1 MKVLGLIEQ
10 DLDIVSKEYVDKK
23 LKEISKSGAEAPD
36 APEDSVK
43 VDLTS
48 LWGMLQLNHNINLEP
63 DGDSVDITEIL
74 HKCFNKDGVALL
86 PPNEK
91 TYGYDDRLDVI
102 KANPIC
108 YMKEADYIK
117 YVCKTLDETRPRGLI
132 KIDTVSIVLWA
143 TFFYRPTMGIGHTN
157 FYEYLFGFI
166 SICVLADGKTLVSQA
181 TNSTITKDAE
191 GLKKLLTENPYIYVN
206 IGFFDT
212 APDIV
217 VNSILS
223 NLAPEK
229 NPKLSE
235 RLQVDLASMLTGLP
249 SEVDCKLAGKSQLD
263 IMKIIVNNS
272 LDRDGN
278 VLVDKYGSEISS
290 KEELDYILVHD
301 RIVYIEP
308 QTFEQVLSLIAN
320 LTPVGKRKGY
330 ELMKTHY
337 AIYLFSLA
345 HRIKNSRLG
354 QNQQF
359 FKLIKDGYSVNEYDE
374 RKTLVND
381 LGFTY
386 DESAPESS
394 YDIDALSNFTN
405 KHTEIYVTTEFTDY
419 VKGTAEGTMGLFGAI
434 TNMMGYYE
442 AHKNDPKIK
451 IVTPNEYKINRKDP
465 DTLYI
470 VKES

>member
-36 APEDSVK
+36 APEGSVK

-63 DGDSVDITEIL
+63 DAESVDITEIL

-91 TYGYDDRLDVI
+91 TYGYNDRLDVI

-166 SICVLADGKTLVSQA
+166 SNCVLADGKTFVSQA
-181 TNSTITKDAE
+181 TNSTITNDAK
-191 GLKKLLTENPYIYVN
+191 GLEKLLTENPYIYVN
-206 IGFFDT
+206 IGFFNT
-212 APDIV
+212 SPDIV

-223 NLAPEK
+223 NLAPVK
-229 NPKLSE
+229 NPKLQG
-235 RLQVDLASMLTGLP
+235 RLQVDLASMLIGLP
-249 SEVDCKLAGKSQLD
+249 SEVDCNLAGKSQLD

-272 LDRDGN
+272 LDSDGN

-290 KEELDYILVHD
+290 KEELDYILASD

-308 QTFEQVLSLIAN
+308 QTFKQVLSLIAN

-337 AIYLFSLA
+337 AIYLLSLA
-345 HRIKNSRLG
+345 HATKGGTEGL
-354 QNQQF
+354 NQKF
-359 FKLIKDGYSVNEYDE
+359 FKLIKDGYSANEYE
-374 RKTLVND
+374 VEKTLVND

-386 DESAPESS
+386 NESAPESS
-394 YDIDALSNFTN
+394 YSADALSNFAD
-405 KHTEIYVTTEFTDY
+405 KHPEIYVPTAFTEY
-419 VKGTAEGTMGLFGAI
+419 VKGTAGSTAELIKLSSDMKQYL
-434 TNMMGYYE
+434 E

>member
-63 DGDSVDITEIL
+63 DADSVDITEIL

-91 TYGYDDRLDVI
+91 TYGYSDRLDII

-108 YMKEADYIK
+108 YIKKTDYIK
-117 YVCKTLDETRPRGLI
+117 YICETLDETRPRGLI

-143 TFFYRPTMGIGHTN
+143 TFLYRPTMGIDHTN

-166 SICVLADGKTLVSQA
+166 SNCVLADGKTPVSQA
-181 TNSTITKDAE
+181 TNSTITEDDK
-191 GLKKLLTENPYIYVN
+191 GLRKLLTENPYIYVN
-206 IGFFDT
+206 VGFFDT

-223 NLAPEK
+223 NLAPVK
-229 NPKLSE
+229 NLKLRG
-235 RLQVDLASMLTGLP
+235 RLQVDLASMLIGLP

-272 LDRDGN
+272 LDSDGN

-290 KEELDYILVHD
+290 KEELDYILASD

-308 QTFEQVLSLIAN
+308 QIFEQVLSLIAN

-337 AIYLFSLA
+337 AIYLLSLA

-394 YDIDALSNFTN
+394 YDIDALSNFAD
-405 KHTEIYVTTEFTDY
+405 KHPEIYVTTEFTDY

-451 IVTPNEYKINRKDP
+451 IVTPNEYKINSKDP

>member
-36 APEDSVK
+36 APEGSVK

-63 DGDSVDITEIL
+63 DANSVDITEIL
-74 HKCFNKDGVALL
+74 HKCFNKDEVALL
-86 PPNEK
+86 PPNRQ
-91 TYGYDDRLDVI
+91 TYGYNDRLDVI

-108 YMKEADYIK
+108 YMKESDYIK

-143 TFFYRPTMGIGHTN
+143 TFFYRPTMGIGYTD

-166 SICVLADGKTLVSQA
+166 SDCVLADGKTPVSQA
-181 TNSTITKDAE
+181 TNSTITKDDG
-191 GLKKLLTENPYIYVN
+191 GLKKLLTKNPYIYVN
-206 IGFFDT
+206 VGFFDT
-212 APDIV
+212 APEIV

-223 NLAPEK
+223 NLAPAK
-229 NPKLSE
+229 NPKLQG
-235 RLQVDLASMLTGLP
+235 RLQVDLASMLIGLP
-249 SEVDCKLAGKSQLD
+249 SEVDCNLAGKSQLD

-290 KEELDYILVHD
+290 KEELDYILASD

-330 ELMKTHY
+330 ELMRTHY
-337 AIYLFSLA
+337 VIYLLA
-345 HRIKNSRLG
+345 VKGGLEG
-354 QNQQF
+354 LNQRF
-359 FKLIKDGYSVNEYDE
+359 FRLIKDGYDVNEYDVE
-374 RKTLVND
+374 KTLVKNF
-381 LGFTY
+381 GFEY
-386 DESAPESS
+386 NESAPESS
-394 YDIDALSNFTN
+394 YNVGAISDFADR
-405 KHTEIYVTTEFTDY
+405 HPEIYVPTAFTDY
-419 VKGTAEGTMGLFGAI
+419 AKGTAGSTMEVMSVIMNTRQYL
-434 TNMMGYYE
+434 E
-442 AHKNDPKIK
+442 DHKNDPKIK